1 MSVPR
6 MEPKASP
13 PHRDRFSSLTSGT
26 PKDPPG
32 LRTVVTRDR
41 AVIRQWAAQHA
52 AEPASGERGGPGPAV
67 RSVNDS
73 GAGIRFNFPGF
84 APFTPIPWDNWF
96 ANFEAHELSF
106 VFEEEDRAQVAARAR
121 ERWQARGGGGGG
133 DSKDDWFQ
141 AEAELQNEAGGQ
153 SPVRY
158 RLIKTPKS
166 GV

>member
-1 MSVPR
+1 MGR

-13 PHRDRFSSLTSGT
+13 SPRDRFATVTSG
-26 PKDPPG
+26 PAKDPPG

-41 AVIRQWAAQHA
+41 TVIRQWATQHG
-52 AEPASGERGGPGPAV
+52 AEPATGERGGPGPVV

-84 APFTPIPWDNWF
+84 APFAPITWDDWF
-96 ANFEAHELSF
+96 ANFEAHDLSF
-106 VFEEEDRAQVAARAR
+106 VFEEEDREQVAARAR
-121 ERWQARGGGGGG
+121 ERWQARGGGG

-158 RLIKTPKS
+158 RLIKALAA
-166 GV
+166 GG

>member
-1 MSVPR
+1 M
-6 MEPKASP
+6 
-13 PHRDRFSSLTSGT
+13 TSGT

-41 AVIRQWAAQHA
+41 AVIQRWAAQHG
-52 AEPASGERGGPGPAV
+52 AEPATGERSGSGPVV

-84 APFTPIPWDNWF
+84 APFAPIAWDDWF
-96 ANFEAHELSF
+96 ANFDAHRLSF
-106 VFEEEDRAQVAARAR
+106 VFEEEDREQVAARAR
-121 ERWQARGGGGGG
+121 ERYEARGGGG
-133 DSKDDWFQ
+133 DARDDWFQ

-158 RLIKTPKS
+158 RLIATPNTTP
-166 GV
+166 

>member
-1 MSVPR
+1 MSVIR

-13 PHRDRFSSLTSGT
+13 PQRDRFTSMTSGT

-32 LRTVVTRDR
+32 LRTVVTRER
-41 AVIRQWAAQHA
+41 AVIRQWAAQHS
-52 AEPASGERGGPGPAV
+52 AEPATGERGGAGPVV

-84 APFTPIPWDNWF
+84 APFAPIPWDAWF
-96 ANFEAHELSF
+96 ENFFKHDLSF
-106 VFEEEDRAQVAARAR
+106 VFEEEDREQVAARAR
-121 ERWQARGGGGGG
+121 ERWEARGGGG
-133 DSKDDWFQ
+133 DSKEDWFQ

-158 RLIKTPKS
+158 RLIKTPANT
-166 GV
+166 